1 MSLHRYIA
9 FTTAGLTFLVVS
21 LLQGNEAPEITNV
34 KIRWIE
40 AEKFYRISEF
50 FTGRENTGNRIIL
63 RTTEERG
70 GVYFMVYFQ
79 EDVNDLPSL
88 QSISLEVLSPINE
101 EISRFDF
108 QLPDER
114 KQTRL
119 IFIGLTGNEWKIPMN
134 IPVAWRII
142 ASDEGGQEITDYKS
156 FLWEFPED
164 A

>member
-1 MSLHRYIA
+1 MKLFGKI
-9 FTTAGLTFLVVS
+9 GLLTVGIS
-21 LLQGNEAPEITNV
+21 LLNTNALLANESPEITNV

-79 EDVNDLPSL
+79 EEVNELAEL
-88 QSISLEVLSPINE
+88 QSISLEVLSPLNE

-108 QLPDER
+108 QLPEER
-114 KQTRL
+114 KDTRL
-119 IFIGLTGNEWKIPMN
+119 IFVGLTGNEWEMPLN

-142 ASDEGGQEITDYKS
+142 ASDARGQEITDFKS